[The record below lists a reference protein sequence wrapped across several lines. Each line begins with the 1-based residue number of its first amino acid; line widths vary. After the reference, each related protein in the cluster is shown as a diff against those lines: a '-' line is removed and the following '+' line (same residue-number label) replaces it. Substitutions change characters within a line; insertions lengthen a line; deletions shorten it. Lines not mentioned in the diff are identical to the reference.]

1 MASFRSNSSNSRNKV
16 DGSSHSNVVLRN
28 RSEDQDLI
36 ECWCKEPAVLR
47 TVTKMGPNRG
57 RKFWGCREWV
67 PNDDA
72 AGCGYFNWL
81 SKSKSDETQEQTQ
94 QVGTQCVECCKK
106 EMVIMSIT
114 RKLSKK
120 KNEEKSTKYMLK
132 MVVVICLFL
141 VVICVITTIGWIV
154 NSLK

>member
-1 MASFRSNSSNSRNKV
+1 MISFRSNSRNKV
-16 DGSSHSNVVLRN
+16 DGSSYSNAVLRN

-36 ECWCKEPAVLR
+36 ECWCKEPAILR

-72 AGCGYFNWL
+72 VGCGYFNWL
-81 SKSKSDETQEQTQ
+81 SKSDEIQEQ
-94 QVGTQCVECCKK
+94 TQCVECCKK
-106 EMVIMSIT
+106 EMVLMSIT

-120 KNEEKSTKYMLK
+120 KNDEKSTKYMLK

-141 VVICVITTIGWIV
+141 VVICVITTIGLIV